1 MAARLTLHR
10 LHFDGIIIHRIQ
22 MVAVGNIHILVVVI
36 GDQKSEPAIR
46 LVYAL
51 QDRPRLIR

>member
-1 MAARLTLHR
+1 MTARLTLHR

-22 MVAVGNIHILVVVI
+22 MVAIGNIYILMVVI
-36 GDQKSEPAIR
+36 GDQKPEPAIR
-46 LVYAL
+46 LVHAL